1 MKRWGLGIEHE
12 MRIRFTNKISELNKN
27 IKDIMFKNLT
37 NEYVFIDSRSIL
49 YYFKIYEVPL
59 MRNFNKYM
67 QKGGSNNQV
76 HTNKHNSNHDKLK
89 EEEYF
94 NNILLKLELI
104 DLAKKN
110 KPFPIENKIFF
121 DIYDNDKI
129 KNSFELFNYYLMIYS
144 LFNAPLLFFNYNF
157 NNEVHMNLK
166 QLINYNKIIDLVD
179 NDKESAMDFIEDVL
193 NNLYN
198 SNYEKEVYKYI
209 KKAYEKKNVDL
220 IYIDTGNY
228 PLIAQINIFYN
239 DIESKLDINYLINM
253 MNNHIDK
260 FKSVFNNNIE
270 ILGIEDY
277 KFYKNLFILYYNEIP
292 HIDYTSKT
300 TAIEFKTIYYENLNY
315 EKGLQDLIDL
325 EKTFFNVINNIP
337 LIKYYTDRFGE
348 LIYHNIGSI
357 NNSILL
363 SSLPST
369 DFSFF
374 YDIINEDYTGSYHIW
389 ITAPY
394 NNNIK
399 MKHFLNI
406 HATLANKLQLLEPIL
421 ATHYCSPSYNRSIK
435 HPTSKSSLRQF
446 INRHSNYGTTD
457 ISLMNGV
464 KKYIVD
470 TYYLS
475 EDDIIDNKP
484 QSSASQSNIYDYKGK
499 LILNYDK
506 LDTRSITNNIFKLF
520 NKGNNESNNNIN
532 INNYYAMIFE
542 QTQIRPI
549 DNLLQLGADI
559 RTRSFNQY
567 FYPLD
572 KDWSRRLLLK
582 NNKLT
587 EIYYNSKLNKIS
599 YERIYDKTKKNTDYI
614 GIEFRI
620 FDHFP
625 THYLNQILCIL
636 VPLVLDSVKY
646 PRTIKFKNT
655 YVAKQFWHNEMYNVM
670 TKGYEYVIGHQYLNA
685 LEKEFDINI
694 DTKNV
699 FHSDVILS
707 EIYNKLCN
715 KNNKTNKNSL

>member
-12 MRIRFTNKISELNKN
+12 MRIRFTNKNVTNKN
-27 IKDIMFKNLT
+27 VTNKNV
-37 NEYVFIDSRSIL
+37 EYLFVDSHSIL

-110 KPFPIENKIFF
+110 KPFPIENKNFF

-144 LFNAPLLFFNYNF
+144 LFNAPLLFFNYVF

-209 KKAYEKKNVDL
+209 KKTFEKKKVDF
-220 IYIDTGNY
+220 IYIDTGKY

-253 MNNHIDK
+253 MNNGIDK

-337 LIKYYTDRFGE
+337 LLKSYIDLYGE

-357 NNSILL
+357 NNSILML
-363 SSLPST
+363 SLPT
-369 DFSFF
+369 DFIFF
-374 YDIINEDYTGSYHIW
+374 
-389 ITAPY
+389 
-394 NNNIK
+394 
-399 MKHFLNI
+399 
-406 HATLANKLQLLEPIL
+406 
-421 ATHYCSPSYNRSIK
+421 
-435 HPTSKSSLRQF
+435 
-446 INRHSNYGTTD
+446 
-457 ISLMNGV
+457 
-464 KKYIVD
+464 
-470 TYYLS
+470 
-475 EDDIIDNKP
+475 
-484 QSSASQSNIYDYKGK
+484 
-499 LILNYDK
+499 
-506 LDTRSITNNIFKLF
+506 
-520 NKGNNESNNNIN
+520 
-532 INNYYAMIFE
+532 
-542 QTQIRPI
+542 
-549 DNLLQLGADI
+549 
-559 RTRSFNQY
+559 
-567 FYPLD
+567 
-572 KDWSRRLLLK
+572 
-582 NNKLT
+582 
-587 EIYYNSKLNKIS
+587 
-599 YERIYDKTKKNTDYI
+599 
-614 GIEFRI
+614 
-620 FDHFP
+620 
-625 THYLNQILCIL
+625 
-636 VPLVLDSVKY
+636 
-646 PRTIKFKNT
+646 
-655 YVAKQFWHNEMYNVM
+655 
-670 TKGYEYVIGHQYLNA
+670 
-685 LEKEFDINI
+685 
-694 DTKNV
+694 
-699 FHSDVILS
+699 
-707 EIYNKLCN
+707 
-715 KNNKTNKNSL
+715 